1 MSIFEDIDETV
12 HDKFV
17 TLEMI
22 FALSPSLDDENPI
35 TFEIYLAEN
44 DKYLT
49 EYEKT
54 QIKKFIERLRKK
66 INHRNKQMIEYMER
80 DKLPAVDALE
90 VYKTLTTEECD
101 EIAV

>member
-1 MSIFEDIDETV
+1 MSIFEDIDETQ

-17 TLEMI
+17 SLEMI
-22 FALSPSLDDENPI
+22 NALSPNLDDENPI

-44 DKYLT
+44 DAYLT

-66 INHRNKQMIEYMER
+66 INHTSGKRKITIEQ
-80 DKLPAVDALE
+80 
-90 VYKTLTTEECD
+90 
-101 EIAV
+101 IS

>member
-1 MSIFEDIDETV
+1 MSIFQDIDETV

-35 TFEIYLAEN
+35 TFEIYLVEN
-44 DKYLT
+44 DAYLT
-49 EYEKT
+49 EYEKNEV
-54 QIKKFIERLRKK
+54 KKYIAKLRKK
-66 INHRNKQMIEYMER
+66 IDNRNKKMIEYMER